1 MAADAAARSTR
12 SAPSSSTPRLSIG
25 QVLQRLGGEFPDLT
39 SSKLRFFEEK
49 GLLHPAR
56 SPSGYRKYSHDDVER
71 IRRVLTMQ
79 RDLYLP
85 LKVIG
90 EYLAARDRGLDPE
103 LPGSRAPRTATML
116 EAGSSEFDRV
126 ELLVRTGASA
136 ALLDDAVSAGLI
148 APGSRFGADDAT
160 MLATLVELE
169 RSGIGP
175 RHLRTFTTAA
185 RHELGLIEQS
195 LPPSPRRG
203 EPGGRE
209 QTAERAGELAE
220 LLATVRRTIVR
231 QGLREVLGVGDGASA
246 RDASGADER

>member
-1 MAADAAARSTR
+1 MAADAAARSSGST
-12 SAPSSSTPRLSIG
+12 PSSTPRLSIG
-25 QVLQRLGGEFPDLT
+25 QVLQRLGGEFPELT
-39 SSKLRFFEEK
+39 SSKLRFFEDK

-56 SPSGYRKYSHDDVER
+56 SPSGYRKFSHDDVER
-71 IRRVLTMQ
+71 IRRILTMQ

-90 EYLAARDRGLDPE
+90 EYLAACDRGLEPE

-116 EAGSSEFDRV
+116 DGGASEFDRAA
-126 ELLVRTGASA
+126 LLGRTGASM
-136 ALLDDAVSAGLI
+136 ALLDGAVAAGLVP
-148 APGSRFGADDAT
+148 AGPRFGPDDAT

-195 LPPSPRRG
+195 LSPAARRG

-209 QTAERAGELAE
+209 DAAERAGELAD

-231 QGLREVLGVGDGASA
+231 QGLRDAAGG
-246 RDASGADER
+246 RDTRA